1 MQPWTALG
9 YSRSMKKRPNGFTMI
24 ELLVVVAIVAILA
37 ALAMPAFRDMLVKRS
52 VQSAAVSWVDDV
64 RYARSEA
71 LRRSDAVSMCS
82 LAANSTNTCTVG
94 AATWANGWIVFVDS
108 ANRGV
113 VDAGEEI
120 VRVQQ
125 PPANI
130 ASIASTVPSSDVAR
144 ITFEA
149 NGLAKA
155 ANRTLIVTPTGVV
168 PANGTR
174 LICVSITGRPSVRE
188 EGVAACP

>member
-1 MQPWTALG
+1 
-9 YSRSMKKRPNGFTMI
+9 MKTRPNGFTLI

-37 ALAMPAFRDMLVKRS
+37 SLAMPAFRDMLVKRS

-82 LAANSTNTCTVG
+82 LAANSTTTCTVG
-94 AATWANGWIVFVDS
+94 AATWANGWIIFVDS
-108 ANRGV
+108 VDSGTTGV

-130 ASIASTVPSSDVAR
+130 ASIASTTPASDVSR
-144 ITFEA
+144 ITFGA

-155 ANRTLIVTPTGVV
+155 ANRTLIVTPTGTV
-168 PANGTR
+168 PVNGTR
-174 LICVSITGRPSVRE
+174 LICVSSTGRPSLRV
-188 EGVAACP
+188 P

>member
-1 MQPWTALG
+1 MQLRTALG
-9 YSRSMKKRPNGFTMI
+9 YSRPMKNRPNGFTMI

-52 VQSAAVSWVDDV
+52 VQSAAVSLVEDV

-71 LRRSDAVSMCS
+71 LRRSDAVSICS

-130 ASIASTVPSSDVAR
+130 ASIAGTLPAK

-149 NGLAKA
+149 NGLGKA
-155 ANRTLIVTPTGVV
+155 VNGSLVVTPIGTV
-168 PANGTR
+168 PVNGTR
-174 LICVSITGRPSVRE
+174 LICVSSTGRPSVRE
-188 EGVAACP
+188 EGTAACL